1 MPPAELVTR
10 QPTNFTRS
18 TGLYQLPT
26 SKKWFNRS
34 FDRCKSTSPFEKIE
48 ASLFRVLSNMLPTL
62 ARPLTMPSWD
72 NSHKRIQKKR
82 PKVTSFKSLWS
93 FKSKETN
100 GLRNFCIHDTTQVA
114 GPEATGSSADGTT
127 SDFKKKLAR
136 SSTEKKRRP
145 QDPKEAIRICFSS
158 YIYSIREPKYPW
170 HPPPWFLGHLSRS
183 LCPLPRRR

>member
-10 QPTNFTRS
+10 QPINVTRS

-62 ARPLTMPSWD
+62 ARPLTMPPWD
-72 NSHKRIQKKR
+72 NSHKRNVQRSRVSSRFGVSSQKKPTVCGIFAFR
-82 PKVTSFKSLWS
+82 TPHKS
-93 FKSKETN
+93 
-100 GLRNFCIHDTTQVA
+100 QVLKQLDLQL
-114 GPEATGSSADGTT
+114 TGQPQIW
-127 SDFKKKLAR
+127 KKKLAR
-136 SSTEKKRRP
+136 SSTERRDPLKTLKKP
-145 QDPKEAIRICFSS
+145 FGFVSIHIL
-158 YIYSIREPKYPW
+158 SIREPKYPW
-170 HPPPWFLGHLSRS
+170 HPRHGMGHLSRS

>member
-127 SDFKKKLAR
+127 SDLKKNTCKIFNWKEE
-136 SSTEKKRRP
+136 TPQRP
-145 QDPKEAIRICFSS
+145 
-158 YIYSIREPKYPW
+158 
-170 HPPPWFLGHLSRS
+170 
-183 LCPLPRRR
+183 